1 MRPLLC
7 TALFAIAACA
17 GNTGSGDVKV
27 SDRAVVADQEL
38 KDLMQVLPDRIVV
51 TTPRAD
57 IHRRLFGLLGH
68 TFVSGRT
75 KDSAGYVREVL
86 SVERSG
92 DATTLM
98 TSTSSLDKV
107 IETGSIHAS
116 QDFAT
121 MDLGELGTQA
131 FGSRRELAIPD
142 VVLFDA
148 SAFSSAAVE
157 GVSVKG
163 QVKIE
168 GGTLEFAPTL
178 DLDAEY
184 DHGLE
189 SFELSARGEVTARL
203 TTSAKI
209 EVKAEQG
216 VGSENLWKK
225 TTPFKRQVKLLQ
237 SPRAR
242 SFFMA
247 GAVPVEYAT
256 SYTVDLTCT
265 LTLEGSFEGR
275 AGGTFTGKV
284 ETGARWKKGRTL
296 ETPGSSSFRF
306 DAFADAKV
314 GHDLELECGL
324 KLGLK
329 LELYEVV
336 GGTLSVGPYVK
347 YATNNEKR
355 RLEMWWGVKGELE
368 GELEILGA
376 GVTLKPEEPLFTWPK
391 AEEEKPMKTWSLK

>member
-1 MRPLLC
+1 MRTFLC
-7 TALFAIAACA
+7 TALLLASAACA
-17 GNTGSGDVKV
+17 ANTDHEDVKV

-51 TTPRAD
+51 TTSRDD

-98 TSTSSLDKV
+98 TSMSSLDRV
-107 IETGSIHAS
+107 IETGRIHAS
-116 QDFAT
+116 QDFAS
-121 MDLGELGTQA
+121 MDVGELGAQA
-131 FGSRRELAIPD
+131 FGGRSELAIPE
-142 VVLFDA
+142 VVLFDTGA
-148 SAFSSAAVE
+148 LSNAAVE

-168 GGTLEFAPTL
+168 GGTLEFAPAL

-184 DHGLE
+184 DHGLK

-203 TTSAKI
+203 ATSAKL

-216 VGSENLWKK
+216 VASENLWKRPLERK
-225 TTPFKRQVKLLQ
+225 VKLLQ

-256 SYTVDLTCT
+256 SYAVDVACT
-265 LTLEGSFEGR
+265 LALEGSVEGR

-284 ETGARWKKGRTL
+284 ETGVRWKKGRSL

-314 GHDLELECGL
+314 GHDVELECAL

-329 LELYEVV
+329 IELYEVA
-336 GGTLSVGPYVK
+336 GSTLSVGPYVK
-347 YATNNEKR
+347 YATNNEKK
-355 RLEMWWGVKGELE
+355 RLDMWWGVKGELE
-368 GELEILGA
+368 GELSILGY
-376 GVTLKPEEPLFTWPK
+376 GITLKPEDPLFTWPK
-391 AEEEKPMKTWSLK
+391 AKEDAPMKIWSLK

>member
-1 MRPLLC
+1 MRTLLC
-7 TALFAIAACA
+7 TALVAVVACA
-17 GNTGSGDVKV
+17 ADTDHDDVKV
-27 SDRAVVADQEL
+27 SDRAVVVDQEL
-38 KDLMQVLPDRIVV
+38 KDLMQVLTDRIVV
-51 TTPRAD
+51 TTSRD
-57 IHRRLFGLLGH
+57 DVHRRLFGLIGR

-86 SVERSG
+86 SVERAG

-98 TSTSSLDKV
+98 TSTSSLDRV

-131 FGSRRELAIPD
+131 FGRRSELAIPE
-142 VVLFDA
+142 VVLFDTGA
-148 SAFSSAAVE
+148 LSNAAVE

-184 DHGLE
+184 DHGLK

-203 TTSAKI
+203 ATSAKL
-209 EVKAEQG
+209 EVKAEHG
-216 VGSENLWKK
+216 VASENLWKRPLERK
-225 TTPFKRQVKLLQ
+225 VKLLQ

-256 SYTVDLTCT
+256 SYTVDVTCT
-265 LTLEGSFEGR
+265 LALEGSFEGR

-284 ETGARWKKGRTL
+284 ETGARWKKGRSL

-314 GHDLELECGL
+314 GHDLELECAL

-329 LELYEVV
+329 IELYEVA
-336 GGTLSVGPYVK
+336 GSTLSVGPYVK
-347 YATNNEKR
+347 YATNNEKK

-368 GELEILGA
+368 GELSILGY
-376 GVTLKPEEPLFTWPK
+376 GITLKPEDPLFTWPK
-391 AEEEKPMKTWSLK
+391 AKEDAPMKIWSLK